1 MNEVPESL
9 SQNTHDKLKLNLMSI
24 TGQNFGAAIGRS
36 LQLGSKIGC
45 SSDIFL
51 ELTSSDIL

>member
-9 SQNTHDKLKLNLMSI
+9 SQSTHEKSKLNLMSI

-36 LQLGSKIGC
+36 LQLGSKIGY
-45 SSDIFL
+45 SFQNLHLLIFFD
-51 ELTSSDIL
+51 S